1 MKAGAPQCCGVCRA
15 RLGVPPQ
22 VEPSRPAQGA
32 YLGVLGAGERGS
44 GPRATGS
51 RGPSPTWDAPPR
63 RRPQDSPGA
72 PISLLLAGD
81 KWPERVRK
89 ERGCETVQA
98 ESSGKARALWNLNTG
113 VNESSALERAE
124 SNYLLVSFS
133 SVGGRE
139 RSGSR

>member
-1 MKAGAPQCCGVCRA
+1 MVFAEPASGLPAKWS
-15 RLGVPPQ
+15 PP
-22 VEPSRPAQGA
+22 G
-32 YLGVLGAGERGS
+32 L
-44 GPRATGS
+44 PRACIWGCWGLE
-51 RGPSPTWDAPPR
+51 REGLGPEPQAAGGPAPPGMLLR
-63 RRPQDSPGA
+63 GA
-72 PISLLLAGD
+72 DPSILLVPVSLLLAGD
-81 KWPERVRK
+81 KWLERVRK

-98 ESSGKARALWNLNTG
+98 ESSGKARAPWNLNTG

>member
-1 MKAGAPQCCGVCRA
+1 MKQGASQRCGICRA
-15 RLGVPPQ
+15 RLGAPSQ
-22 VEPSRPAQGA
+22 VEPARPAQGV

-51 RGPSPTWDAPPR
+51 PGPSPTWDAPPR
-63 RRPQDSPGA
+63 RRPQDSPGG
-72 PISLLLAGD
+72 PLSPLLAGD
-81 KWPERVRK
+81 KWPERVR
-89 ERGCETVQA
+89 EETGCETVQA
-98 ESSGKARALWNLNTG
+98 ESSGKAWALRNLNTG

-133 SVGGRE
+133 SGGGRE